1 MSITKIILWR
11 LQYKVGKDQLQA
23 IAHEA
28 MLQRGLLPDFSADSR
43 SRLHRRSGGIRFVS
57 VTTPR
62 GFIDF
67 AAVRPLR

>member
-1 MSITKIILWR
+1 MTSYALAEIEPCVSITKIILWR

-43 SRLHRRSGGIRFVS
+43 SRLHRRSGGSGSSR
-57 VTTPR
+57 
-62 GFIDF
+62 
-67 AAVRPLR
+67 